1 MACIAIV
8 QGHPDPAGNRFGH
21 ALAAAYAEAA
31 RAAGHTVSLTDI
43 ARLEFPLVR
52 TKEDFETGL
61 VPSAI
66 LEAQAAIEAATHLVF
81 FYPLWFGTMPA
92 LLKGFFEQV
101 FRPVFVNG
109 AVGNFSNLRLKG
121 RTARL
126 VVTMGMPSL
135 AYRWMF
141 GRFGWDVVE
150 AGMLKLCGIAPV
162 KTTLIGRVDAS
173 AAAREKWLGNMREL
187 GRRGM

>member
-1 MACIAIV
+1 MTHIAII

-21 ALAAAYAEAA
+21 ALAAAYADGA
-31 RAAGHTVSLTDI
+31 RAAGHIVSLTD
-43 ARLEFPLVR
+43 AGRLEFPLVR
-52 TKEDFETGL
+52 TKEDFETGP
-61 VPSAI
+61 VPPAI
-66 LEAQAAIEAATHLVF
+66 VEAQAAIEAAAHLVF

-92 LLKGFFEQV
+92 LLKGFIEQV

-126 VVTMGMPSL
+126 VVTMGMPAL

-141 GRFGWDVVE
+141 GRFGWNGME

-162 KTTLIGRVDAS
+162 STTLIGQVDAS
-173 AAAREKWLGNMREL
+173 AAARAGWLAKMRIL
-187 GRRGM
+187 GHRGA

>member
-1 MACIAIV
+1 MARIAII

-21 ALAAAYAEAA
+21 ALAAAYAEGA

-52 TKEDFETGL
+52 TKEDFETGPL
-61 VPSAI
+61 PAGI
-66 LEAQAAIEAATHLVF
+66 LEAQAAIEAAGHLVF

-109 AVGNFSNLRLKG
+109 ELGNFSNLRLKG

-126 VVTMGMPSL
+126 VVTMGMPAL

-141 GRFGWDVVE
+141 GRPGWNAFE
-150 AGMLKLCGIAPV
+150 ASMLKLCGIGPV
-162 KTTLIGRVDAS
+162 RTTLVGRVDES
-173 AAAREKWLGNMREL
+173 AAAREKWLANMRDL
-187 GRRGM
+187 GRRGA